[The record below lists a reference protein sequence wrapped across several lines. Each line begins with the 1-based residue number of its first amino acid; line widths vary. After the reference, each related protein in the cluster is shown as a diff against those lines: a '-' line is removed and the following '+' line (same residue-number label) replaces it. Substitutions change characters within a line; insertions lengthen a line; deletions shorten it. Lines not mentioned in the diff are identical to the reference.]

1 MSIVMT
7 APDIIYTDITHA
19 ASDWSTLNCSAIV
32 GIAGDKAVCKNRINR
47 VVPVRI
53 TADFHA
59 AKEISSDLDL
69 SNDDV
74 DIFGVTELDGY

>member
-1 MSIVMT
+1 
-7 APDIIYTDITHA
+7 
-19 ASDWSTLNCSAIV
+19 V

-53 TADFHA
+53 TTDFHA
-59 AKEISSDLDL
+59 AKEISSELDL

-74 DIFGVTELDGY
+74 GILGN

>member
-1 MSIVMT
+1 M
-7 APDIIYTDITHA
+7 
-19 ASDWSTLNCSAIV
+19 

-53 TADFHA
+53 TTDFHA
-59 AKEISSDLDL
+59 AKEISSDLGL

>member
-1 MSIVMT
+1 
-7 APDIIYTDITHA
+7 
-19 ASDWSTLNCSAIV
+19 
-32 GIAGDKAVCKNRINR
+32 
-47 VVPVRI
+47 VRI

-59 AKEISSDLDL
+59 VKEISSDLDL